1 SNDLMILILKVG
13 VVAMSFKT
21 KVALVFAIL
30 LSASFAVT
38 VGILNYRLYSRMT
51 RTAKIQLEKT
61 VDLLSYS
68 LKGWDDAVRGAL
80 QNTSKQFDKM
90 DLNDIRTVQKAL
102 DYVQYGMDSTDL
114 HLAFEDGRIYKT
126 VGHIPKGY
134 DPRQRAWYKQAKNA
148 QGLIITEPYI
158 DLFTSRL
165 VVSYAVPIIQNGVFK
180 GVLGSDIPLTYVEDS
195 AKDHSTNDVRI
206 YFLDQKGFILGSG
219 ALEQGKKFLD
229 VYPEKAG
236 IFKEIQSHH
245 DGLIESDVDGKLKY
259 YVYTTVPG
267 FSWKVLAVSDKSFVL
282 KDLSIIQQ
290 TIIAISIIATVISI
304 ILLFILL
311 NILFKPLKRLT
322 KLIQALA
329 SKDGDLTIRL
339 AVHGKDEIAVISK
352 SFNTFLDKTHGVIST
367 IKHNSTQNT
376 QIAHDLH
383 DRSSEV
389 SNNATEEQQRIK
401 VVVHNGED
409 VIAHIL
415 TGADNA
421 ASNSDNLMD
430 TTHTLEKVRTTIE
443 EFSRGLGKNAQLGV
457 DCSNKLE
464 RASKDTEEIKK
475 VLTIIADIA
484 DQTNLLALNAA
495 IEAARAGEH
504 GRGFAVVADEVRK
517 LAEKTQSSLGE
528 VHGVINGVVQS
539 VNDISKDLHSNA
551 QEIVKVSEAAHSLQG
566 VVDENVRGIQTIIN
580 TTIKDVQA
588 FKEVAKLAQNIM
600 EQIHAIENLAT
611 SNQESVKAVAQA
623 STSLNQT
630 ADVFAH
636 ELGKFKT

>member
-1 SNDLMILILKVG
+1 M
-13 VVAMSFKT
+13 
-21 KVALVFAIL
+21 
-30 LSASFAVT
+30 
-38 VGILNYRLYSRMT
+38 
-51 RTAKIQLEKT
+51 EKT

-68 LKGWDDAVRGAL
+68 LKGWDDAIRAAL
-80 QNTSKQFDKM
+80 INTSRQIEKL
-90 DLNDIRTVQKAL
+90 DLNDMAMVQKIL
-102 DYVQYGMDSTDL
+102 SYVQYGMDSTDL
-114 HLAFEDGRIYKT
+114 HIAFEDGRIFKT

-134 DPRQRAWYKQAKNA
+134 DPRKRSWYQQAKRNR
-148 QGLIITEPYI
+148 GLIITEPYV
-158 DLFTSRL
+158 DLFTNHL

-180 GVLGSDIPLTYVEDS
+180 GVLGSNIPLNYVEDS
-195 AKDHSTNDVRI
+195 AKKHSSSQVRL
-206 YFLDQKGFILGSG
+206 YFLDQGGFVLGAGS
-219 ALEQGKKFLD
+219 LEQGKKFLE
-229 VYPEKAG
+229 VYPEKEG
-236 IFKEIQSHH
+236 ILKEILARH
-245 DGLIESDVDGKLKY
+245 DGLIESSVDGTAKY

-267 FSWKVLAVSDKSFVL
+267 FSWKVLAVSDKNFVL

-352 SFNTFLDKTHGVIST
+352 SFNTFLDKTHGIIST
-367 IKHNSTQNT
+367 IKRNSAQNT
-376 QIAHDLH
+376 EIAHNLQ
-383 DRSSEV
+383 SSSDVV
-389 SNNATEEQQRIK
+389 SHNATEEQQRIK
-401 VVVHNGED
+401 VVVHNGEE
-409 VIAHIL
+409 VITNIL
-415 TGADNA
+415 TSADNA
-421 ASNSDNLMD
+421 ASNSDNLMN

-443 EFSRGLGKNAQLGV
+443 EFSRDLSKNAQSGV
-457 DCSNKLE
+457 DCSDKLE
-464 RASKDTEEIKK
+464 QASKDTEEIKK

-551 QEIVKVSEAAHSLQG
+551 QEIVKVSEAAHALQG
-566 VVDENVRGIQTIIN
+566 VVDENVQGIQTIIN
-580 TTIKDVQA
+580 TTIEDVKVFKDI
-588 FKEVAKLAQNIM
+588 AKLAQKIM
-600 EQIHAIENLAT
+600 EEIHTIGDLTA

-630 ADVFAH
+630 ADIFAY
-636 ELGKFKT
+636 ELGKFKV